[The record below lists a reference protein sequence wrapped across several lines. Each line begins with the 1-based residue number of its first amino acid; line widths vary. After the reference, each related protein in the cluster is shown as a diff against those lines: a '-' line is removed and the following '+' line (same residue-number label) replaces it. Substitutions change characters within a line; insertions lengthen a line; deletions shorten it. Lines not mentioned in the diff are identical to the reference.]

1 MILCIRC
8 ILYPRAKLFI
18 TSGGKQQAAAIVT
31 EKVDE
36 LCELVP
42 ALNREINKDRGKGT
56 QFQKDYVKVLWK
68 SKSYFDNIVARES
81 SRGKRRHGGLV
92 EECVGVDGKILN
104 EVIIPTMNIDRQ
116 CADGTFQ
123 EDETLNKSQIFVTT
137 AGYKNTYPYDKLIQ
151 ILVRSV
157 LEPDKAI
164 ILGGTWRV
172 PVLVGL
178 QNKSFISDLKRD
190 GTFNETSFDREY
202 RRFVLFKLLRIA
214 ERPLRSVNY
223 NIRMK

>member
-137 AGYKNTYPYDKLIQ
+137 AGYKNTYPYDK
-151 ILVRSV
+151 
-157 LEPDKAI
+157 AI